1 MPLRHPL
8 IVMHSKSRN
17 GGLPN
22 SARQTDV
29 ALCGADLGLIG
40 TDLASIVTHG
50 QLRGA
55 DRELIDTDHVHIVT
69 DAQFRRADRQPI
81 HTDHVHI
88 VTDRELIGT
97 DHVHIVTDAQLRGAD
112 RQPIHTD
119 HVHIVT
125 DGQFGSTERRLIGT
139 DHVHIVTDGQFRST
153 ERELIHTDHVHIVT
167 DRGPSD
173 TDQVT
178 NIMRLPLNA
187 TRHPVCG
194 AAGVSLC
201 TGSVLQHI
209 DREIAKTSHVHFGA
223 ARVALSNRRVLG
235 VAEIETT
242 SNCRRGLHA
251 CNALRAA

>member
-1 MPLRHPL
+1 M
-8 IVMHSKSRN
+8 
-17 GGLPN
+17 
-22 SARQTDV
+22 RQTDV
-29 ALCGADLGLIG
+29 ALRGAALGLIG
-40 TDLASIVTHG
+40 TDPASIVTDG

-55 DRELIDTDHVHIVT
+55 DRELIDTD
-69 DAQFRRADRQPI
+69 D
-81 HTDHVHI
+81 
-88 VTDRELIGT
+88 
-97 DHVHIVTDAQLRGAD
+97 
-112 RQPIHTD
+112 
-119 HVHIVT
+119 
-125 DGQFGSTERRLIGT
+125 
-139 DHVHIVTDGQFRST
+139 VHIVTDGQFRST
-153 ERELIHTDHVHIVT
+153 DRQLIDTNHVHIVT
-167 DRGPSD
+167 DRGPSG

-178 NIMRLPLNA
+178 IFMRLPLNA

-194 AAGVSLC
+194 ATVVALC